1 MADGLSTENVQTG
14 AGEPRAH
21 TRATLRVLLGLAA
34 PVVLSRLLMMS
45 MGLVDTIV
53 VGHRG
58 ANDLAALALG
68 WAVTSPILVGGI
80 GLLQGVQILSA
91 RYYGA
96 GDMRSAAAVLRQGLW
111 YAVFLGVIFATLV
124 VAFIHPILTLLRQ
137 PPELTERAAGA
148 AIILALSMP
157 MSLAATAAA
166 MFLEGLSR
174 PWPGMI
180 VMLVANIVNL
190 VLNLWLVG
198 GGYGVEAMGAIG
210 SACATFGARVGL
222 IVLLIAYIFWGP
234 HARVLGVRTKMIPAG
249 PIGGEMRRIGY
260 AAGLSQFF
268 EAGAFAGMN
277 FIAGWSGALAVASY
291 AVALNVSSMAFMIP
305 MGLAAATGVLTSQAI
320 GAAAAKNALHAA
332 SLGLRATFVICLT
345 VEAAMALFARPIAGI
360 YASEAALLAATAP
373 LLILT
378 AVTVLPDGLQV
389 VAAAAL
395 RAMGIN
401 WFPTISH
408 FVAYLGVMIPLGVF
422 LSWNLG
428 HGAAG
433 LIEAIIIAS
442 FLSAGVLILR
452 IVWLAQTMKRAHG

>member
-1 MADGLSTENVQTG
+1 
-14 AGEPRAH
+14 
-21 TRATLRVLLGLAA
+21 
-34 PVVLSRLLMMS
+34 
-45 MGLVDTIV
+45 
-53 VGHRG
+53 
-58 ANDLAALALG
+58 
-68 WAVTSPILVGGI
+68 
-80 GLLQGVQILSA
+80 
-91 RYYGA
+91 
-96 GDMRSAAAVLRQGLW
+96 
-111 YAVFLGVIFATLV
+111 
-124 VAFIHPILTLLRQ
+124 
-137 PPELTERAAGA
+137 
-148 AIILALSMP
+148 
-157 MSLAATAAA
+157 
-166 MFLEGLSR
+166 
-174 PWPGMI
+174 
-180 VMLVANIVNL
+180 
-190 VLNLWLVG
+190 
-198 GGYGVEAMGAIG
+198 
-210 SACATFGARVGL
+210 
-222 IVLLIAYIFWGP
+222 
-234 HARVLGVRTKMIPAG
+234 
-249 PIGGEMRRIGY
+249 
-260 AAGLSQFF
+260 
-268 EAGAFAGMN
+268 
-277 FIAGWSGALAVASY
+277 LAVASY

-320 GAAAAKNALHAA
+320 GAGAARNALHAA

-373 LLILT
+373 LLILM

-442 FLSAGVLILR
+442 FLSAAVLILR

>member
-1 MADGLSTENVQTG
+1 MVDGVSTENGQ
-14 AGEPRAH
+14 ADFPSARAPR
-21 TRATLRVLLGLAA
+21 RATLRDLVMLAA

-53 VGHRG
+53 VGHHG
-58 ANDLAALALG
+58 ASDLAALALG
-68 WAVTSPILVGGI
+68 WAVTSPILVAGI

-111 YAVFLGVIFATLV
+111 YATFLGVIFAGLV
-124 VAFIHPILTLLRQ
+124 AAFIHPILTLLRQ
-137 PPELTERAAGA
+137 PPELTESAASA

-157 MSLAATAAA
+157 MSLAATAAS

-190 VLNLWLVG
+190 LLNLWLVG
-198 GGYGVEAMGAIG
+198 GGHGVEAMGAIG
-210 SACATFGARVGL
+210 SACGTFGARVAL
-222 IVLLIAYIFWGP
+222 ILLLLAYIFWGP
-234 HARVLGVRTKMIPAG
+234 HARALGVRAKMVPGG

-291 AVALNVSSMAFMIP
+291 AIGLNVLSMAFMMP
-305 MGLAAATGVLTSQAI
+305 MGLSAATGVLTAQAM
-320 GAAAAKNALHAA
+320 GAGSRANALHAA
-332 SLGLRATFVICLT
+332 GLGLRVTFVVCLS
-345 VEAAMALFARPIAGI
+345 VEVAVALFAHQISGI
-360 YASEAALLAATAP
+360 YASEAALLAITAP
-373 LLILT
+373 LIMLAALT
-378 AVTVLPDGLQV
+378 ILPDGLQV

-422 LSWNLG
+422 LSWNLR

-442 FLSAGVLILR
+442 FLSAAILILR